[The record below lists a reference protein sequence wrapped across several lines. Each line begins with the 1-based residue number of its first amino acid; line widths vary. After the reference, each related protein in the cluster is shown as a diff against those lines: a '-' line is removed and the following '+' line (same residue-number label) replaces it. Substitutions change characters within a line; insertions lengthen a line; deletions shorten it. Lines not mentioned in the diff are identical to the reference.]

1 MKNLLLIFS
10 ILILAHKSLS
20 LQFYKQKGFGEP
32 CTNRKAWDKVVLR
45 TDKDHDHLN
54 MAQNILKTSIPKW
67 DETKYLE
74 FFINGSRNNG
84 EDMMRE
90 RQRLDRIVFAECKLN
105 QGTYMPLIEKWL
117 LELCNQTWSWPQQD
131 SEFKD
136 NKGRIIKNAKSY
148 LNGEYYI
155 DLNSGNFLFN

>member
-1 MKNLLLIFS
+1 MKTLLLIVS
-10 ILILAHKSLS
+10 ILILAQKSLS
-20 LQFYKQKGFGEP
+20 FYIQKGFGEP
-32 CTNRKAWDKVVLR
+32 CTNRKVWDKVVLR
-45 TDKDHDHLN
+45 TDKDNDHLN
-54 MAQNILKTSIPKW
+54 MAKRILINSIPKW
-67 DETKYLE
+67 NETKYLE

-84 EDMMRE
+84 EDMMRD
-90 RQRLDRIVFAECKLN
+90 RQRLDKIVFAECKLN

-131 SEFKD
+131 SEVKD
-136 NKGRIIKNAKSY
+136 YKGRIIKNAKSY